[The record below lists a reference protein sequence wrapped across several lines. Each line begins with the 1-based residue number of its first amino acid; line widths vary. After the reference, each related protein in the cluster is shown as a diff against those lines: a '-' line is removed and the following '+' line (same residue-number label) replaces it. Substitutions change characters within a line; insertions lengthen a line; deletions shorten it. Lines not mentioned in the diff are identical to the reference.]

1 MKQNKLCL
9 FLSAY
14 EINETDLAILEYA
27 GLKDIN
33 PINYKEKGMMR
44 EIFSHNPDNVIIV
57 WDNVHSDSAEVYGVL
72 RDEGFNFVMYN
83 DIKMSVRTIKSVQEM
98 FEAKD

>member
-1 MKQNKLCL
+1 MVQNKLCL

-14 EINETDLAILEYA
+14 EINQTDLAILEYA

-44 EIFSHNPDNVIIV
+44 EIFAHNPDNVIIV
-57 WDNVHSDSAEVYGVL
+57 WDNVHADSDDVYRVL

-83 DIKMSVRTIKSVQEM
+83 DIKMAVRTIKSVQEM